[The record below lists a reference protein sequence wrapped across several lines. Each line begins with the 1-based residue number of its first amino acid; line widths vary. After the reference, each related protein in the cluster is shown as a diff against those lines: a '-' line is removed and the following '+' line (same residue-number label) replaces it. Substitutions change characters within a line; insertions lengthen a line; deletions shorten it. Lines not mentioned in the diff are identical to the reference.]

1 MGSPYPLEKK
11 NQILGRILSKEITVA
26 QAHREYG
33 IAESCLYHWLKA
45 VKTSGAQP
53 AQRAQSA
60 PLPRGMNL
68 RAAIVGRNG
77 LRSQKKAT
85 LIRSMSKKGC
95 SPDNSACEGFFGRI
109 KNEMFYNR
117 DWHAVSLTKFEQILD
132 EYLNWYAQKRIK
144 VSLGVLSPVKFRKRN
159 GIHIDSDLI

>member
-60 PLPRGMNL
+60 PLPKGIAKRLVLIPRWPVNT
-68 RAAIVGRNG
+68 VEP
-77 LRSQKKAT
+77 KA
-85 LIRSMSKKGC
+85 
-95 SPDNSACEGFFGRI
+95 
-109 KNEMFYNR
+109 
-117 DWHAVSLTKFEQILD
+117 
-132 EYLNWYAQKRIK
+132 
-144 VSLGVLSPVKFRKRN
+144 
-159 GIHIDSDLI
+159 

>member
-68 RAAIVGRNG
+68 RAAIVAVALSIRISTRKQKNSG
-77 LRSQKKAT
+77 L
-85 LIRSMSKKGC
+85 L
-95 SPDNSACEGFFGRI
+95 
-109 KNEMFYNR
+109 
-117 DWHAVSLTKFEQILD
+117 L
-132 EYLNWYAQKRIK
+132 
-144 VSLGVLSPVKFRKRN
+144 LG
-159 GIHIDSDLI
+159 

>member
-68 RAAIVGRNG
+68 RAAIV
-77 LRSQKKAT
+77 A
-85 LIRSMSKKGC
+85 
-95 SPDNSACEGFFGRI
+95 EGYCQEVGF
-109 KNEMFYNR
+109 
-117 DWHAVSLTKFEQILD
+117 D
-132 EYLNWYAQKRIK
+132 
-144 VSLGVLSPVKFRKRN
+144 SPVAGKYC
-159 GIHIDSDLI
+159 